1 MFHATTLKL
10 SSWIVPSGTVLAAFA
25 IALFAGACTAS
36 PSEAVVT
43 EANNGQGVQ
52 VSSGQVL
59 SVSLTANPS
68 TGYSWEVSAINAEI
82 LQQMGDPEFKSD
94 STLVGAPGK
103 QLIRFK
109 VVAKGEGKLELV
121 YHRPWEKNTPP
132 VSTFSINV
140 TAQ

>member
-1 MFHATTLKL
+1 MFHTITPKR
-10 SSWIVPSGTVLAAFA
+10 SSWIAPSGTILAALA
-25 IALFAGACTAS
+25 IALFAGACAAS
-36 PSEAVVT
+36 PSEAVIT
-43 EANNGQGVQ
+43 EANDGQRVQ
-52 VSSGQVL
+52 LSSGQVL
-59 SVSLTANPS
+59 SVNLTANPS

-121 YHRPWEKNTPP
+121 YHRPWEKDTPP
-132 VSTFSINV
+132 ERTFSVNV